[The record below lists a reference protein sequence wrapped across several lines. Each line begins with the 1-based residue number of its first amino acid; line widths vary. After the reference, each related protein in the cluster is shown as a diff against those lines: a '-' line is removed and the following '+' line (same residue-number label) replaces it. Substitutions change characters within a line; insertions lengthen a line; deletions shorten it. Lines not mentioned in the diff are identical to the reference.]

1 MLALMAHDNG
11 NLCSLMSWSLFI
23 DFFTS
28 HTINYSNEA
37 GGVFFSVV
45 LKFFKGQV
53 NFWFQKS
60 LLFKTFRMELVTKEC
75 SSIAG
80 KLWQT
85 ASLPGDLRAKRLLQS
100 IENGVGRSSIHG
112 NTHICRQLLVRVG
125 LVEKPFPFYF
135 KRQSDIIWEEQGKPE
150 ISFPQEKLLRVLK
163 PHLHANMP
171 ETGSKYRVRE
181 NGGLPPPPPVWRRFA
196 LAIMEISRS
205 HEREVMRSEMR
216 SFGIHVWFKDM

>member
-1 MLALMAHDNG
+1 MTMGTSAASCHG
-11 NLCSLMSWSLFI
+11 PFSLI
-23 DFFTS
+23 FFTS

-37 GGVFFSVV
+37 GDVFFSVV

-60 LLFKTFRMELVTKEC
+60 LLLKTFRMELVTKEC

-100 IENGVGRSSIHG
+100 IENKGGGSSKHG
-112 NTHICRQLLVRVG
+112 NTHICRQLLVHVG
-125 LVEKPFPFYF
+125 LVEKFFPFYF
-135 KRQSDIIWEEQGKPE
+135 KRQSDSIQEEQGKPE
-150 ISFPQEKLLRVLK
+150 ISFPQEKRLRVLK

-181 NGGLPPPPPVWRRFA
+181 NGEGLPSLPPVWRRFA